1 MAAKKKIARKSAS
14 SYEIDIANQRIKVG
28 VAKDRLEK
36 AEEKEIRRYL
46 KIAKSVGVMHYPIT
60 NEEIREVFAE
70 LKEKKLSLDENQ
82 QYSRN
87 GND

>member
-1 MAAKKKIARKSAS
+1 M
-14 SYEIDIANQRIKVG
+14 
-28 VAKDRLEK
+28 
-36 AEEKEIRRYL
+36 
-46 KIAKSVGVMHYPIT
+46 SVHLGSPRVVFDVVTDDVLQGMDYPIT
-60 NEEIREVFAE
+60 DEEVREVFAE

>member
-46 KIAKSVGVMHYPIT
+46 KIAKSV
-60 NEEIREVFAE
+60 
-70 LKEKKLSLDENQ
+70 LSLIHI
-82 QYSRN
+82 
-87 GND
+87 